1 MQQQRSSSST
11 VQQQQVQQQQPII
24 VSPNIVFQQ
33 STVVRRGGGG
43 GGGGK
48 NTGESSSNTSS
59 NQPPPPPPPPPLILL
74 FAWAIAKERHLEK
87 FRTFWLS
94 RGFDILTIRTP
105 FWELAFPESA
115 APGNAQQVIRFLSSS
130 NFAQRRILAQGC
142 SLGAYSVATFV
153 DQLKKLQE
161 NNGDSKKNS
170 REKDQ
175 SQQSEAEKARQ
186 IESALAGIILDS
198 PGVSKALHVG
208 AAQVLVQR
216 PLARRLLRR
225 AIYAY
230 YHSSRRHLW
239 DRLQR
244 IGAIQ
249 AANPLRVPLL
259 VLYSRDDQVVSA
271 RLVDELIEDWKMIS
285 DKEGEKPFSVQA
297 KCWPVSEHVTHLRN
311 FPEEYGAE
319 VDRFLA
325 KLGI

>member
-43 GGGGK
+43 GGGK

-59 NQPPPPPPPPPLILL
+59 SNQPPPPPPPPPPLILL
-74 FAWAIAKERHLEK
+74 FAWAIAKERHLENWPSLN
-87 FRTFWLS
+87 R
-94 RGFDILTIRTP
+94 P
-105 FWELAFPESA
+105 P
-115 APGNAQQVIRFLSSS
+115 PGNAQQVIRFLSSSSSTS

-161 NNGDSKKNS
+161 TGSSSSSSDSKKNS
-170 REKDQ
+170 REKDSQQ

>member
-11 VQQQQVQQQQPII
+11 VQQQQVQQQPII

-33 STVVRRGGGG
+33 STVVRRGV
-43 GGGGK
+43 K
-48 NTGESSSNTSS
+48 NTGEFSSNTSS
-59 NQPPPPPPPPPLILL
+59 SNQPPPPPPLILL

-115 APGNAQQVIRFLSSS
+115 APGNAQQVIRFLTSTS

-285 DKEGEKPFSVQA
+285 EQEGEKPFSVQA

>member
-11 VQQQQVQQQQPII
+11 VQQVQQQQPII

-33 STVVRRGGGG
+33 STVVRRGV
-43 GGGGK
+43 K

-59 NQPPPPPPPPPLILL
+59 SNQPPPPSPPPPPPLILL

-115 APGNAQQVIRFLSSS
+115 APGNAQQVIRFLTSTS

-161 NNGDSKKNS
+161 NNGGSKKNS

-175 SQQSEAEKARQ
+175 SQQSHQSEAEKARQ

-271 RLVDELIEDWKMIS
+271 RLVDELIEDWRVIS

>member
-11 VQQQQVQQQQPII
+11 VQQQQVQQQPII

-33 STVVRRGGGG
+33 STVVRRGV
-43 GGGGK
+43 K

-59 NQPPPPPPPPPLILL
+59 SNQPPPPPPLILL

-130 NFAQRRILAQGC
+130 SSTTSNFAQRRILAQGC

-161 NNGDSKKNS
+161 NNGDSKKGS
-170 REKDQ
+170 KEKDSQQ